1 MIINTNFKISSI
13 EVENLK
19 QNSEYF
25 VEKSTVQKT
34 RVFFNLTFEN
44 SEELTET
51 EKNDFSVYLKINGT
65 EKGIVVDKTVLTTK
79 TFYYDFDND
88 KIYDISV
95 GFEVQQ
101 GAGTQI
107 KYTAST
113 SFALLEDKKYIKYS
127 EVTNFL
133 RNTPNTVGNISKMK
147 DLKLKVIPVYA
158 DNETFLAVKY
168 EDFIQELLKSEVI
181 NPFGLYSENTA
192 KLLVGNLALSKLGE
206 VQRIEGDTQNY
217 YLGSNILKTISKEK
231 L

>member
-1 MIINTNFKISSI
+1 MITNTNFKISSI

-25 VEKSTVQKT
+25 VEKSTVQTT
-34 RVFFNLTFEN
+34 RVFFNLTFQN
-44 SEELTET
+44 VDELTET
-51 EKNDFSVYLKINGT
+51 EKNDFKIYLKVNGT
-65 EKGIVVDKTVLTTK
+65 NKGIVADKTVLTTK
-79 TFYYDFDND
+79 SFYYDFDND
-88 KIYDISV
+88 KVYDISI

-101 GAGTQI
+101 GPGTQI
-107 KYTAST
+107 FFTAST

-168 EDFIQELLKSEVI
+168 EDFIEELLKSEVI
-181 NPFGLYSENTA
+181 NPFALYSENTA

-206 VQRIEGDTQNY
+206 AQRIEGDSQNY